1 MKSVNGNAKLILF
14 SLLMAV
20 CLWFISCKSTDT
32 NVSETENTIQEEVDA
47 LAADTEEEQ
56 SEEIAAEEVAEEP
69 VEEAPQLTVEEE
81 RALKKATL
89 TREQRLFYS
98 IKYTYDYEVIG
109 EDLDYKITVDHDA
122 KTVTLQYEETDS
134 EEDWKNNYLFFP
146 WPLKLDNKVIWTTY
160 GYAKIYKSSQNIPIN
175 QFCELLE
182 QYPDY
187 QSVILGWSLGSAM
200 AKITARH
207 YIIRSPKGTKIDQL
221 TTYGDV
227 KCWYNPFFSLKK
239 NCVRIREYV
248 NNNDMITWCIPFCR
262 RDVKCRVGDYLNL
275 GKLKNSEYYHT
286 HYEDCDFT
294 RWGDVSAEE
303 MNNQSKVKE
312 SNSAI
317 TEEESEVN
325 S

>member
-1 MKSVNGNAKLILF
+1 MKSVHGNAKSILF

-20 CLWFISCKSTDT
+20 FLWFISCKSTDI
-32 NVSETENTIQEEVDA
+32 NVSETESTIQEEVDA

-56 SEEIAAEEVAEEP
+56 VEEIAAEEVSEEP

-89 TREQRLFYS
+89 TREQRLFYG

-134 EEDWKNNYLFFP
+134 DEDWKNNYLFFP

-187 QSVILGWSLGSAM
+187 QSVILGWSLGSAL

-207 YIIRSPKGTKIDQL
+207 YIIRSPKGTTIDQL

-227 KCWYNPFFSLKK
+227 KCWYNPFYSLKK
-239 NCVRIREYV
+239 HCVRIREYV
-248 NNNDMITWCIPFCR
+248 NSNDMITWCIPFCR
-262 RDVKCRVGDYLNL
+262 RDVKCRVGDKLNL

-294 RWGDVSAEE
+294 KWGDVSAEE